1 MITDC
6 HTHFGIPW
14 VDRDG
19 DNPENWL
26 KIPEMYGVKNSIYMG
41 TTISTVKISAS

>member
-26 KIPEMYGVKNSIYMG
+26 KDPEMYGVKILFIWALQYLP
-41 TTISTVKISAS
+41 